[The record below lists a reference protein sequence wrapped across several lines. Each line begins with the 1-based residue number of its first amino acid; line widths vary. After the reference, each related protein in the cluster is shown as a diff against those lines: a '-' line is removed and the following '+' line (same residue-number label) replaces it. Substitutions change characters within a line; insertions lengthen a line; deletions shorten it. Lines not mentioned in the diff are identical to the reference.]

1 MNFNVTT
8 VFTPLQRQELK
19 NAYHRKKR
27 LDAQMNKV
35 SQQAAR
41 SYKSTVEVKRV
52 CRRIQYQVEEQLRQ
66 QDQEEQKQAAAAD
79 DDETAVGA
87 DHQQQLAA
95 GAVNEAAD
103 FAPPLPST

>member
-19 NAYHRKKR
+19 SAYHRKKR

-35 SQQAAR
+35 SQQAVR

-52 CRRIQYQVEEQLRQ
+52 CRRLQSQAEEQVRQ
-66 QDQEEQKQAAAAD
+66 QEKQEQEAAQQQQQQQQQEAAAA
-79 DDETAVGA
+79 
-87 DHQQQLAA
+87 AA
-95 GAVNEAAD
+95 AA
-103 FAPPLPST
+103 PSEELTPTRASP

>member
-19 NAYHRKKR
+19 SAYHRKKR

-52 CRRIQYQVEEQLRQ
+52 CRRLQSQAEEQVRQ
-66 QDQEEQKQAAAAD
+66 QQQQQQQEEEEGKAEDALDDAVTVPPEQVAAAA
-79 DDETAVGA
+79 AP
-87 DHQQQLAA
+87 AA
-95 GAVNEAAD
+95 T
-103 FAPPLPST
+103 LS

>member
-19 NAYHRKKR
+19 NQYHRQKR

-35 SQQAAR
+35 TQQASR

-52 CRRIQYQVEEQLRQ
+52 CRRQPAPAPAEKDEEEEK
-66 QDQEEQKQAAAAD
+66 QE
-79 DDETAVGA
+79 GPS
-87 DHQQQLAA
+87 
-95 GAVNEAAD
+95 
-103 FAPPLPST
+103 PPEPSTQS